1 MPQTE
6 DTQPGPAWCL
16 TTKDEAGVA
25 YICTYKAQ
33 HPGRHKMVKQA
44 DMRDELRDALNA
56 MTTADLAGDPTSDWP
71 DGMSI
76 GEQILGPGAVEVP
89 ATGQRE
95 KEMAERRVAAMKA
108 ELEGDPTGLR
118 PADPPTAVMQTMH
131 ELAELVG
138 LAEIDRRFDMLSYT
152 TKTLIGVAEELR
164 VAKVSLADDRP
175 VDPAV
180 MERIKKR
187 VDGWLLQVG
196 AREDGG
202 S

>member
-6 DTQPGPAWCL
+6 DHTAPHPGPAWCL
-16 TTKDEAGVA
+16 ATKDEDGVG

-33 HPGRHKMVKQA
+33 HVGRHKMVKQS
-44 DMRDELRDALNA
+44 DMRAELREAKDA
-56 MTTADLAGDPTSDWP
+56 MTAADPAGDPTSDWP
-71 DGMSI
+71 EGMSP
-76 GEQILGPGAVEVP
+76 GEQLLPPGAVEVP
-89 ATGQRE
+89 AT
-95 KEMAERRVAAMKA
+95 RVM
-108 ELEGDPTGLR
+108 D
-118 PADPPTAVMQTMH
+118 DPPSAVMQTMH

-164 VAKVSLADDRP
+164 VAKLSLADDRP

-187 VDGWLLQVG
+187 VDAWLLQVG
-196 AREDGG
+196 SREDGG